1 MIEIDLD
8 RDRIQSAISASI
20 QKCLYVRRLA
30 LMEAIQ
36 WHVLSS
42 KTLQLSPVSDS
53 QIHELL

>member
-1 MIEIDLD
+1 MMEIDLD
-8 RDRIQSAISASI
+8 RDRIQSVISASV
-20 QKCLYVRRLA
+20 QKCLYIRRLT

-53 QIHELL
+53 QKHELL